1 MSGHKPLVVL
11 LLLGGLLVSAP
22 HRPAAAEP
30 VAEAGGRPAAD
41 SIGTVVGQLVR
52 EALESNL
59 SLEQERIAL
68 RQAEAALAK
77 ARGQHLPKLDVEA
90 RYSRAEGGRTIDF
103 PVGDLLNPAYRTLND
118 LTQSQQFPQVDNQEI
133 AFLRSRE
140 QETTLQ
146 LRQPVFNPGIVYGT
160 RARRH
165 QRDAQDAALAS
176 VRRELVRDVKVAYY
190 RYRTAQARVDILEAA
205 RDLVRENRRTNERLL
220 RAAKVTK
227 DAVYR
232 AEVEVLRVQ
241 QQIDDARAGV
251 DQARRY
257 LNVLRNRPADTP
269 IPEAETDVEAFID
282 QRTAALRRQL
292 GRPLL
297 SARSGASLA
306 DSGTSWAA
314 RRPELARL
322 SAAVAA
328 SEAQR
333 RAAQT
338 AYLPTVSLAVDAGI
352 QGETYGVTGEKPFVL
367 GSVVL
372 RWNLFDGFGDQ
383 REVERRR
390 LETDRLRTRRADVKQ
405 QIGLEVQ
412 QALDRVQVAHQSLQ
426 TAAARVTAA
435 RESFRLTARRYEEG
449 RANQVEYTDARTTLT
464 EAELNRTV
472 TRYDFLIRLARLT
485 YAAGLN
491 LDRDE

>member
-1 MSGHKPLVVL
+1 MSGYKPLVVL
-11 LLLGGLLVSAP
+11 LLLGGMIVAAL

-30 VAEAGGRPAAD
+30 AGGSGWRPGAD
-41 SIGTVVGQLVR
+41 STEAVVERLVR

-59 SLEQERIAL
+59 SLKQERIAL

-77 ARGQHLPKLDVEA
+77 ARGQYLPQLDVEA

-118 LTQSQQFPQVDNQEI
+118 LTQSRRFPQVDNQEI

-146 LRQPVFNPGIVYGT
+146 LRQPVFNPEIVYGT

-165 QRDAQDAALAS
+165 QRAAQDAAVETA
-176 VRRELVRDVKVAYY
+176 RRELARDVKVAYY
-190 RYRTAQARVDILEAA
+190 RYRKAQARVEILEAA

-220 RAAKVTK
+220 EAAKTTR

-232 AEVEVLRVQ
+232 AEVEVLRVR
-241 QQIDDARAGV
+241 QQIDDARAAV
-251 DQARRY
+251 DQARRS
-257 LNVLRNRPADTP
+257 LNVLRNRPADAP
-269 IPEAETDVEAFID
+269 IPEADTAVAALID
-282 QRTAALRRQL
+282 RRMAALRDAL

-297 SARSGASLA
+297 ASRPSNALSDA
-306 DSGTSWAA
+306 DASWTA
-314 RRPELARL
+314 RRPELDRL
-322 SAAVAA
+322 SAAVEA

-372 RWNLFDGFGDQ
+372 RWTLFDGFGDQ

-405 QIGLEVQ
+405 QIGLEVRR
-412 QALDRVQVAHQSLQ
+412 ALDEVRVAHQSLQ
-426 TAAARVTAA
+426 TAEARVQAA
-435 RESFRLTARRYEEG
+435 RESFRLTSHRYEEG
-449 RANQVEYTDARTTLT
+449 RANQVTYIDARSALT

-472 TRYDFLIRLARLT
+472 TRYDLLIRLARLT
-485 YAAGLN
+485 YAAGLD
-491 LDRDE
+491 LDRDA